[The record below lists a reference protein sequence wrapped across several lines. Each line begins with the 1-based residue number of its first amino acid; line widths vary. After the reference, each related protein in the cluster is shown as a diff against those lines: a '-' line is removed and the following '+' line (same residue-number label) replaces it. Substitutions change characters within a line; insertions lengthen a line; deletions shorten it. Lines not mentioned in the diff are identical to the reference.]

1 MNRTI
6 ETVMAARSLSG
17 VAAAMARVALEFMDA
32 WSLAMRGDAEL
43 ADPRNATLGAETLV
57 SQCLNDAVGALNSST
72 A

>member
-1 MNRTI
+1 
-6 ETVMAARSLSG
+6 
-17 VAAAMARVALEFMDA
+17 MARVALEFMDA